1 MSPSWTTNDVIK
13 EIISELSLRDRVVL
27 ANLSAEDVDVL
38 KSIFDMYIGIKTG
51 LADGDRE
58 YKDIMKG
65 LWVTVKRTHR
75 LRRAK

>member
-27 ANLSAEDVDVL
+27 ANLSAEDIDVL
-38 KSIFDMYIGIKTG
+38 ESIFDMYIGIKTG

-58 YKDIMKG
+58 YIMKG
-65 LWVTVKRTHR
+65 LWATVKRTHR